1 MKINGGKF
9 AFPIRRILSLTE
21 RSVINMC
28 PRTPEQFE
36 EMRESRRE
44 QIMDTALEL
53 FAGEGYANCSIAQ
66 LAKHAG
72 ISKGLMYNYFESK
85 EALLVS
91 IIEDGISEIL
101 DHFDPDHDGVLT
113 TEELEGFIEKIFS
126 SIREN
131 RQFWILYINIILQ
144 PRVKEF
150 LEGEPFK
157 NVMAQFGPMLV
168 QYFTEM
174 GFEDPALEML
184 TFSALIEG
192 FGVLM
197 VYAYPGVEL
206 PDDLLNSYEKR
217 VVKMFARK
225 PN

>member
-1 MKINGGKF
+1 
-9 AFPIRRILSLTE
+9 
-21 RSVINMC
+21 MC
-28 PRTPEQFE
+28 PRSPEQFE

-44 QIMDTALEL
+44 QIMTAALEL
-53 FAGEGYANCSIAQ
+53 FARQGYANCSIAQ
-66 LAKHAG
+66 LAQHAG

-85 EALLVS
+85 EALLVT

-101 DHFDPDHDGVLT
+101 NYFDPNHDGVLT
-113 TEELEGFIEKIFS
+113 TEELEGFVRKIFS

-131 RQFWILYINIILQ
+131 QQFWILYVNIILQ

-150 LEGEPFK
+150 LEGKPFI
-157 NVMAQFGPMLV
+157 NVMDEFGPMLV
-168 QYFTEM
+168 KYFTQM
-174 GFEDPALEML
+174 GFEDPALEMF

-197 VYAYPGVEL
+197 VYAYPGVEV
-206 PDDLLNSYEKR
+206 PDELLQSYEKR
-217 VVKMFARK
+217 VIEMFTRK